1 MTTSRS
7 STSTSGEGRRSFPSG
22 AAYAEALQ
30 NTALCFRGTALAGG
44 QVRADALGR
53 PRAISGNFASVFS
66 VTTPGGV
73 EHAVKC
79 FTREVPEQA
88 DRYRAVGAHLAGLG
102 ADWAVGF
109 GHVDRGVLVGGS
121 WYPVLRM
128 EWVRARNLIRWIED
142 TGDDRVALAG
152 VAARFAR
159 LAAELE
165 AGGVGHGDLQH
176 GNVLVTDSG
185 ALRLVDYDGMHVPAL
200 AGRPADEVGHR
211 NYQSPDR
218 TRAHHGPTVDRFSA
232 WVVHLSLL
240 ALSVDPSLWRLLR
253 DPDAEHLLLA
263 EPDFADPARS
273 YRLATLVAHPDARLR
288 ARAERFRDVLLHHRA
303 APPPLDPVDT
313 SAGGVTPAGG
323 ALGLATGGAL
333 LRGGGAVGAGAA
345 GSGAVGTGSAGT
357 PAWLAERLR
366 PRDPTPGAGLAEI
379 PLPTDQAF
387 TGRLL
392 DGDLAA
398 TATTAAT
405 AGGTLDGSAREL
417 VRFGRRPVLLMLL
430 SWLLLVGA
438 PVLPVAAALLLGLT
452 GPELTAPVLLIPL
465 LPVATALSYRRRPE
479 RAAAKAAR
487 RARRR
492 ARSEHRALA
501 ARGAGLRRAGE
512 RLEAALRQAEADRDR
527 EQRELADRHKREV
540 AERQA
545 DTARLVVEVERAK
558 QALARRSHEEEQNLL
573 AQARKEH
580 VLGHLARF
588 PLKGA
593 GIEGIGAALTA
604 KLADSGIRTAADFTG
619 VLRNSGQESG
629 TLFRL
634 AGGGAV
640 HVPGIGEV
648 KAGRVERWRATLL
661 KQAKA
666 TEPAQ
671 LSPAARGALK
681 ARFASESAKLEAE
694 HSYTIAERERAVELL
709 KDRHRAEH
717 AALLERLTR
726 ERATA
731 ARDRV
736 EHDRAVRES
745 AVRVRTAERDVRESR
760 AAAAAFRRVTYRRYA
775 LFSLLGR
782 G

>member
-7 STSTSGEGRRSFPSG
+7 STSTSGEGRRAFPSG

-30 NTALCFRGTALAGG
+30 NTALCFRGTALENGL
-44 QVRADALGR
+44 VRTDALGR

-66 VTTPGGV
+66 VTTPDGA

-88 DRYRAVGAHLAGLG
+88 DRYRAVGAHLAHLR

-109 GHVDRGVLVGGS
+109 EHVDRGVLVAGA

-142 TGDDRVALAG
+142 TGDDKVALSAL
-152 VAARFAR
+152 AARFAA

-232 WVVHLSLL
+232 WVVHLSLV

-253 DPDAEHLLLA
+253 DEDAEHLLLA
-263 EPDFADPARS
+263 EPDFADPGRS
-273 YRLATLVAHPDARLR
+273 YRLATLIAHPDPRLR
-288 ARAERFRDVLLHHRA
+288 AHAERFRDVLLHHRA
-303 APPPLDPVDT
+303 APPPLEPVDT
-313 SAGGVTPAGG
+313 TPVGVAAPG
-323 ALGLATGGAL
+323 AAT
-333 LRGGGAVGAGAA
+333 AVPVVAGA
-345 GSGAVGTGSAGT
+345 TGT

-366 PRDPTPGAGLAEI
+366 PHAPAVPEVV
-379 PLPTDQAF
+379 LPT
-387 TGRLL
+387 GGVL
-392 DGDLAA
+392 DGQV
-398 TATTAAT
+398 
-405 AGGTLDGSAREL
+405 LDGQVLDGEPLTTGAALDGRGGEL
-417 VRFGRRPVLLMLL
+417 VRFGRKPVLLMALT
-430 SWLLLVGA
+430 WLLLLGA
-438 PVLPVAAALLLGLT
+438 SALPLAAELFLGLT

-465 LPVATALSYRRRPE
+465 LPVAAAVSYRRRPE
-479 RAAAKAAR
+479 RVAAKAAR

-492 ARSEHRALA
+492 ARSAHRALA
-501 ARGAGLRRAGE
+501 VKGAGLRRAGE
-512 RLEAALRQAEADRDR
+512 RLEAALRQAETARDR

-545 DTARLVVEVERAK
+545 DTARLVVEAERAK
-558 QALARRSHEEEQNLL
+558 QALARTTRDAEEKLL
-573 AQARKEH
+573 AQARKAH
-580 VLGHLARF
+580 VLNHLARF
-588 PLKGA
+588 PLRGA
-593 GIEGIGAALTA
+593 GIEGIGEALTA

-619 VLRNSGQESG
+619 VVRNPGQEAG
-629 TLFRL
+629 VLFRL

-640 HVPGIGEV
+640 RVPGIGEV
-648 KAGRVERWRATLL
+648 KAGRVERWRLTLL

-666 TEPAQ
+666 AEPTR
-671 LSPAARGALK
+671 LSPAERGALK
-681 ARFASESAKLEAE
+681 ARFAAESAKLDAE
-694 HSYTIAERERAVELL
+694 HSYAIAERERAVVLL

-726 ERATA
+726 ERADA
-731 ARDRV
+731 ARERV
-736 EHDRAVRES
+736 EHDRAVKES
-745 AVRVRTAERDVRESR
+745 AVRVRTAERGVRESR
-760 AAAAAFRRVTYRRYA
+760 AAAEAFRRVTYRRYA
-775 LFSLLGR
+775 FFALFGR